1 MKDVI
6 EGLLR
11 LAYRRLDVNGLCRYI
26 DESSVGIT
34 DDFSL
39 ECLDTLYEAIVESD
53 KLFKDEPY
61 HKLARLEQKRILAAQ
76 QAHTARL
83 SDSMTMREAAYWDT
97 FDRDF
102 YYYLDLIDIRKALL
116 LGSGRIGNED
126 SSKSVDYIHS
136 IAVRLTK
143 ERLAK
148 YVS

>member
-6 EGLLR
+6 AGLLR
-11 LAYRRLDVNGLCRYI
+11 LAYRRLDVHGLCRFI
-26 DESSVGIT
+26 DESSEDII

-39 ECLDTLYEAIVESD
+39 ECLDTLYELIVESD
-53 KLFKDEPY
+53 KLFAKEPY
-61 HKLARLEQKRILAAQ
+61 HNIAWLEMKRLDECR
-76 QAHTARL
+76 QAHL
-83 SDSMTMREAAYWDT
+83 DGLDDCKREEGIPEH
-97 FDRDF
+97 F